1 MCTIDVATLSTAIFL
16 VCALV
21 INIVALVISFKGK
34 SWERFSLKGTMAGS
48 VNASSKVML
57 SEGDQGVTLS
67 SLKPIGKALL
77 KEKEDTKELLELVE
91 AEMLYAPRDIYMLNG
106 IMAQSDDKHAALKV
120 KASDLGITLFIK
132 ENAYLD
138 GQDRISFWGFKS
150 KIMQLAEALGYD
162 NEVGTE
168 ASAKYQLQHIKV
180 SYIEEL
186 KSKVRSLN
194 SENAYLKEDLT
205 EARKT
210 VVVKKAN
217 KPPKVVRKV
226 KWEAKIVADLTYVS
240 LYSLDKKKTKEP
252 ITIRIVTNELESKPP
267 QSLFKSFIKLGLQR
281 RIIDNP
287 KYIDHRIYSV
297 SGFPDGIYKQD
308 RKITN
313 IIFSFIKEY

>member
-1 MCTIDVATLSTAIFL
+1 MQQVKEELE
-16 VCALV
+16 AL
-21 INIVALVISFKGK
+21 KK
-34 SWERFSLKGTMAGS
+34 SYTR
-48 VNASSKVML
+48 
-57 SEGDQGVTLS
+57 
-67 SLKPIGKALL
+67 LL
-77 KEKEDTKELLELVE
+77 KEKEETKELLELVE

-106 IMAQSDDKHAALKV
+106 ITAQSDDKHAALKA
-120 KASDLGITLFIK
+120 KANDLGITLLIK

-138 GQDRISFWGFKS
+138 GKDRIDFWGFKS
-150 KIMQLAEALGYD
+150 KVLQLAEALGYAKD
-162 NEVGTE
+162 VGTE
-168 ASAKYQLQHIKV
+168 ASAKYQLQHIKA

-194 SENAYLKEDLT
+194 SENAYLKEDLK

-240 LYSLDKKKTKEP
+240 IYSLDKKKTKEP

-287 KYIDHRIYSV
+287 KYIDRRIYSFWFPGRYIQTGSKNNEYHLFIHQRILIIHYEKSHPQKLLEKLCRRC
-297 SGFPDGIYKQD
+297 SGAAGY
-308 RKITN
+308 
-313 IIFSFIKEY
+313 E